1 MKKIL
6 GVFLICLL
14 SGSMTL
20 VGYKYFFENRSSV
33 DTELSNTD
41 ANHLSNTRS
50 GIVPSSAID
59 FTQAAENTVN
69 TVVHVKNLSYVSAR
83 SNPIMELFYG
93 YKPEPKPQI
102 GTGSGVIIT
111 EDGYIVTNNHVI
123 ANASELEVTLS
134 NNETYKARLIG
145 TDKEMD
151 IALLKIE
158 PKNKLSYIV
167 FGDSDNIQLG
177 EWVIAVGNPYNLTST
192 VTAGIISAKAR
203 NLSKA
208 GIQSFI
214 QTDAAIN
221 PGNSGGALV
230 NTRGEL
236 IGINTMI
243 SSNTGAYV
251 GYAFAVP
258 SNVTRKIVEDLLE
271 YGNVQNASL
280 GVSGFELTPQI
291 AKELNVADIPYGF
304 YIQELGG
311 NSPAQQSGL
320 RQGDIITKINNK
332 DIKTFVDLRSIINTK
347 RPNDKIE
354 VEYVR
359 DNKSLATTITLGK
372 NEPRKIELRG
382 LELQELDAAEK
393 EEWNINYGLKIT
405 KLLNSD
411 FDKYKDELLGSILLS
426 INDIKVENVNQV
438 KNILNQSN
446 QKQKIKVTLMNK
458 NGEYLRLLI

>member
-1 MKKIL
+1 
-6 GVFLICLL
+6 
-14 SGSMTL
+14 TL
-20 VGYKYFFENRSSV
+20 VGYKYFFENRSTV

-177 EWVIAVGNPYNLTST
+177 EWVIAVGNPYNL
-192 VTAGIISAKAR
+192 
-203 NLSKA
+203 
-208 GIQSFI
+208 
-214 QTDAAIN
+214 
-221 PGNSGGALV
+221 
-230 NTRGEL
+230 
-236 IGINTMI
+236 
-243 SSNTGAYV
+243 
-251 GYAFAVP
+251 
-258 SNVTRKIVEDLLE
+258 
-271 YGNVQNASL
+271 
-280 GVSGFELTPQI
+280 
-291 AKELNVADIPYGF
+291 
-304 YIQELGG
+304 
-311 NSPAQQSGL
+311 
-320 RQGDIITKINNK
+320 
-332 DIKTFVDLRSIINTK
+332 
-347 RPNDKIE
+347 
-354 VEYVR
+354 
-359 DNKSLATTITLGK
+359 
-372 NEPRKIELRG
+372 
-382 LELQELDAAEK
+382 
-393 EEWNINYGLKIT
+393 
-405 KLLNSD
+405 
-411 FDKYKDELLGSILLS
+411 
-426 INDIKVENVNQV
+426 
-438 KNILNQSN
+438 
-446 QKQKIKVTLMNK
+446 
-458 NGEYLRLLI
+458 

>member
-20 VGYKYFFENRSSV
+20 VGYKYFFENQNN
-33 DTELSNTD
+33 TELSK
-41 ANHLSNTRS
+41 LEEM
-50 GIVPSSAID
+50 PSAISTTKSSIIPNSSID
-59 FTQAAENTVN
+59 FVEAAENTVN
-69 TVVHVKNLSYVSAR
+69 TVVHVKNLSYVSSR

-93 YKPEPKPQI
+93 YKPSPKPQI

-134 NNETYKARLIG
+134 NNETYKAKLIG

-158 PKNKLSYIV
+158 PKEKLSYIV

-192 VTAGIISAKAR
+192 VTAGIVSAKAR
-203 NLSKA
+203 NLSKTS
-208 GIQSFI
+208 IQSFI

-230 NTRGEL
+230 NTKGEL

-271 YGNVQNASL
+271 YGNVQNATL
-280 GVSGFELTPQI
+280 GVSGYELTPQI
-291 AKELNVADIPYGF
+291 VKELNISSTSFGF
-304 YIQELGG
+304 YIQDIIT
-311 NSPAQQSGL
+311 NSGAAQAGL
-320 RQGDIITKINNK
+320 KNGDIITKINNK
-332 DIKTFVDLRSIINTK
+332 EIKTFVDLRSIINTK
-347 RPNDKIE
+347 RPKDIVAIEYLRGNDTH
-354 VEYVR
+354 
-359 DNKSLATTITLGK
+359 STSITLGK
-372 NEPRKIELRG
+372 NEPRKIEFRG
-382 LELQELDAAEK
+382 LELQELDTAEK
-393 EEWNINYGLKIT
+393 EELNIGYGFKIT
-405 KLLNSD
+405 KILDKD
-411 FDKYKDELLGSILLS
+411 FAKYEDDLIGSILLS
-426 INDIKVENVNQV
+426 INDLKVSNINQI
-438 KNILNQSN
+438 KNIASQINQN
-446 QKQKIKVTLMNK
+446 QKIKLTLMNK

>member
-20 VGYKYFFENRSSV
+20 AGYKYFFENQNN
-33 DTELSNTD
+33 TELSKVED
-41 ANHLSNTRS
+41 LPSALSTTK
-50 GIVPSSAID
+50 SSIIPNSSID
-59 FTQAAENTVN
+59 FVEAAENTVN
-69 TVVHVKNLSYVSAR
+69 TVVHVKNLSYVSSR

-93 YKPEPKPQI
+93 YKPSPKPQI

-158 PKNKLSYIV
+158 PKEKLSYIV
-167 FGDSDNIQLG
+167 FGDSDDIQLG

-192 VTAGIISAKAR
+192 VTAGIVSAKAR
-203 NLSKA
+203 NLSKTS
-208 GIQSFI
+208 IQSFI

-230 NTRGEL
+230 NTKGEL

-271 YGNVQNASL
+271 YGNVQNATL
-280 GVSGFELTPQI
+280 GVSGYELTPQI
-291 AKELNVADIPYGF
+291 VKELNISNTSFGF
-304 YIQELGG
+304 YIQDIIS
-311 NSPAQQSGL
+311 NSGAAQAGL
-320 RQGDIITKINNK
+320 KNGDIITKINNK
-332 DIKTFVDLRSIINTK
+332 EIKTFVDLRSIINTK
-347 RPNDKIE
+347 RPKDIVTIEYLRGNDTH
-354 VEYVR
+354 
-359 DNKSLATTITLGK
+359 STSITLGK
-372 NEPRKIELRG
+372 NEPRKIEFRG
-382 LELQELDAAEK
+382 LELQELDAVEK
-393 EEWNINYGLKIT
+393 EELNINYGFKIT
-405 KLLNSD
+405 KILDKD
-411 FDKYKDELLGSILLS
+411 FAKYEDDLIGSILLS
-426 INDIKVENVNQV
+426 INDIKVSNINQIKNIDSQVNQ
-438 KNILNQSN
+438 N
-446 QKQKIKVTLMNK
+446 QKIKLTLMNK

>member
-20 VGYKYFFENRSSV
+20 VGYKYFFENQNN
-33 DTELSNTD
+33 TELSK
-41 ANHLSNTRS
+41 LEEM
-50 GIVPSSAID
+50 PSAISTTKSSIIPNSSID
-59 FTQAAENTVN
+59 FVEAAENTVN
-69 TVVHVKNLSYVSAR
+69 TVVHVKNLSYVSSR

-93 YKPEPKPQI
+93 YKPSPKPQI

-158 PKNKLSYIV
+158 PKEKLSYIV

-192 VTAGIISAKAR
+192 VTAGIVSAKAR
-203 NLSKA
+203 NLSKTS
-208 GIQSFI
+208 IQSFI

-230 NTRGEL
+230 NTKGEL

-271 YGNVQNASL
+271 YGNVQNATL
-280 GVSGFELTPQI
+280 GVSGYELTPQI
-291 AKELNVADIPYGF
+291 VKELNISSTSFGF
-304 YIQELGG
+304 YIQDIIT
-311 NSPAQQSGL
+311 NSGAAQAGL
-320 RQGDIITKINNK
+320 KNGDIITKINNK
-332 DIKTFVDLRSIINTK
+332 EIKTFVDLRSIINTK
-347 RPNDKIE
+347 RPKDIVAIEYLRGNDTH
-354 VEYVR
+354 
-359 DNKSLATTITLGK
+359 STSITLGK
-372 NEPRKIELRG
+372 NEPRKIEFRG
-382 LELQELDAAEK
+382 LELQELDTAEK
-393 EEWNINYGLKIT
+393 EELNISYGFKIT
-405 KLLNSD
+405 KILDKD
-411 FDKYKDELLGSILLS
+411 FAKYEDDLIGSILLS
-426 INDIKVENVNQV
+426 INDLKVSNINQI
-438 KNILNQSN
+438 KNIASQINQN
-446 QKQKIKVTLMNK
+446 QKIKLTLMNK